1 LGAVAV
7 KWPDSAL
14 KLVGLWVNDDP
25 GPMLDVDTL
34 SSGP

>member
-14 KLVGLWVNDDP
+14 KLVGLWVDDDP
-25 GPMLDVDTL
+25 GPILDVDTL